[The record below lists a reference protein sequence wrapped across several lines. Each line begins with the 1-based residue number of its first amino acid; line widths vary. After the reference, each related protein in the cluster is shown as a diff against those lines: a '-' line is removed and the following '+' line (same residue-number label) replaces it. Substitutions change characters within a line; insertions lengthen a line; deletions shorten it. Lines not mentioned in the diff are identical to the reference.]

1 MKDLTLL
8 IMAGGMGSRF
18 GGLKQLQ
25 PVGPNKELL
34 IDYSIYDAVKAGFNK
49 VVFVIKKEN
58 FEEFKE
64 TVGSRV
70 EPHIKVE
77 YVFQELEDLPEGFT
91 VPEGREKPWG
101 TAHAIAA
108 AKDVINENFAII
120 NADDFYGR
128 DAFMVMAD
136 FLKNEEKKD
145 KEQYSVV
152 GYRVANTLTE
162 HGSVKRGVCEDK
174 DGYLTK
180 ITESIVERTDGV
192 IEVKPLSGAD
202 AFTVEDDCLVSMNML
217 GFTKEIF
224 KYIDKKF
231 PEFLEEGIKDLKSE
245 FLIPEVLQMSIS
257 DNLSDVKVLETD
269 ARWYGITYRED
280 LPGVIEAIN
289 NMINEGVY
297 PNKLWS

>member
-224 KYIDKKF
+224 NYIDKKF

>member
-70 EPHIKVE
+70 DQHIKVE

-224 KYIDKKF
+224 NYIDKKF

>member
-269 ARWYGITYRED
+269 ARWYGITYRD
-280 LPGVIEAIN
+280 D
-289 NMINEGVY
+289 
-297 PNKLWS
+297 